1 MDRSLRPRGARV
13 VLALGILAGL
23 GYLAYAVT
31 ARPGHVGL
39 DYRVFHLAPSVA
51 LGGGDLYAA
60 VPAGLPSYLHYA
72 YPPITVLGFVPFSL
86 LGGWRAGFVG
96 HTAVTVLAGIA
107 AAWLLVRYVERVG
120 DGPLARLDRI
130 LIGGFVV
137 ASVHAM
143 PSLVFGQVNH
153 HLALAL
159 VVGFVALEDGREG
172 RAGAAFGLAA
182 LVKLFPAAV
191 GVWLLRRGAWRA
203 IATATGVGAGGL
215 LAGLAVFGPGATA
228 TYLETVVLE
237 RASPAAFAGGLDP
250 GAAYLTLRRP
260 ISVLLPWLDPRL
272 YGPIALLV
280 LAPAI
285 AVLYRTIEDREDRLV
300 AIMGTMVAILLV
312 FPSYPV
318 YAVILYFP
326 LVPLLYLLEPGH
338 GRRLLLGG
346 AVLTSLAIRYDD
358 VETALMA
365 MDVPALTAFADAVLR
380 PVFTLVTPGLVGA
393 LLLLLACLAHEQRR
407 RGFPVVG

>member
-1 MDRSLRPRGARV
+1 MDSSLHPRGARV
-13 VLALGILAGL
+13 VLALGILAGV
-23 GYLAYAVT
+23 GYLVYVVA

-51 LGGGDLYAA
+51 VGGGDLYAA

-72 YPPITVLGFVPFSL
+72 YPPVTVLGFVPFTL
-86 LGGWRAGFVG
+86 VGGWQIGFAL
-96 HTAVTVLAGIA
+96 HTAVTVLAGLA
-107 AAWLLVRYVERVG
+107 AGWLLVRYVERVAG
-120 DGPLARLDRI
+120 GPLALLDRV
-130 LIGGFVV
+130 LIVGFVV

-159 VVGFVALEDGREG
+159 VVGFVALEGGREG

-191 GVWLLRRGAWRA
+191 GLWLLRRGAWRA
-203 IATATGVGAGGL
+203 IATATGVGIGGL
-215 LAGLAVFGPGATA
+215 LAGLVVFGAGPTV

-272 YGPIALLV
+272 YGFVALLV
-280 LAPAI
+280 LAPAV

-312 FPSYPV
+312 FPSFPV

-326 LVPLLYLLEPGH
+326 LLPLCYLLEPGH
-338 GRRLLLGG
+338 VRGLVLGG
-346 AVLTSLAIRYDD
+346 TALTSLAIRYDD
-358 VETALMA
+358 LQTVLATL
-365 MDVPALTAFADAVLR
+365 DVPALSGFADAVLR
-380 PVFTLVTPGLVGA
+380 PLFTLVTPGLVGA
-393 LLLLLACLAHEQRR
+393 ILLLVACLVHEHRR